1 METMFM
7 PRNPILI
14 FCFLLSAAL
23 AISIPSAAPADE
35 RKGLESHISIGMGWE
50 QLDYEEHEP
59 EGCLN
64 SNAKAGNATV
74 WIEGLKRWKS
84 LFGGIKAVIP
94 VLREDDTETWVSSD
108 GAAFQTNSLEYEW
121 MRIDGY
127 LGYPATCFFNPYI
140 GLRWSESKQDR
151 ADFLVNNAAVA
162 GTARETVRSW
172 SLLLG
177 FRGNGSF
184 TPRWGWN
191 YWMECFVPI
200 DVQVTNNTLPG
211 FEASG
216 KDGYTVELKCGT
228 EYRLSEALS
237 IGILIYGGRMHW
249 GGSGWK
255 SCACGTAKWPE
266 NDTDY
271 LGGALNI
278 VWRFDKRGSK

>member
-1 METMFM
+1 MRTIFM
-7 PRNPILI
+7 PGSPILI
-14 FCFLLSAAL
+14 FCFLLSTAL
-23 AISIPSAAPADE
+23 AICIPSAAPAE
-35 RKGLESHISIGMGWE
+35 AGKGPESHISIGMGWE

-59 EGCLN
+59 ERGSN
-64 SNAKAGNATV
+64 SDGKAGNATV
-74 WIEGLKRWKS
+74 WIEGLKRGKS

-94 VLREDDTETWVSSD
+94 VLQEDDAETWVSSD
-108 GAAFQTNSLEYEW
+108 GTAFQTNSLEYEW

-127 LGYPATCFFNPYI
+127 LGYPATCFFNPYA

-184 TPRWGWN
+184 TPQWNWN
-191 YWMECFVPI
+191 YWIECFVPI
-200 DVQVTNNTLPG
+200 DVQVTNSTLPG
-211 FEASG
+211 FEASD

-255 SCACGTAKWPE
+255 SFAGGTAKWPE

-278 VWRFDKRGSK
+278 VWRFGKRGSK